1 MYLGPTVVLIL
12 LFFYKEKNEVCIILR
27 DDASFDKSDLGE
39 SPQDFNKKTI
49 IRSWMS
55 LKQAGVCAI
64 ENKTRSDGYQI

>member
-39 SPQDFNKKTI
+39 SPQDFNKK
-49 IRSWMS
+49 
-55 LKQAGVCAI
+55 
-64 ENKTRSDGYQI
+64 NYYQILDVLEAGWCVCH